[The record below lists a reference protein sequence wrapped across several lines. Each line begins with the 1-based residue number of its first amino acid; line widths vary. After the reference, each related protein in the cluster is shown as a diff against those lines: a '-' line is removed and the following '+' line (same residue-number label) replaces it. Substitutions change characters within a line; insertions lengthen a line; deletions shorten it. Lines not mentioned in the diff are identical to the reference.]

1 MLLSPDILQQIRLL
15 DLKTRRLVHSIFAG
29 AYHSA
34 FKGQGIAF
42 EEVRP
47 YEPGDDVRDID
58 WNVTARTGEP
68 YIKRYVEERELTVLL
83 MVDASASTLFGSMQR
98 AKRELAAEMGAAL
111 AYAAIRNNDRVGLLA
126 FSDKIELYLPPRK
139 SRNHTLHIIRELLAH
154 RPESKGTDIGL
165 ALRTANTILKRGA
178 IIFLLSDFL
187 AQPKSYTRPL
197 MALAQRHDVIA
208 VVLNDPREFR
218 WPKIGMVR
226 VEDAETGKQQVIDT
240 SSTDWQTAY
249 HQQQEQLRKG
259 RQALFRRAAIDTLEV
274 AVNGDYIQA
283 LSAFFHERERRR

>member
-1 MLLSPDILQQIRLL
+1 
-15 DLKTRRLVHSIFAG
+15 
-29 AYHSA
+29 
-34 FKGQGIAF
+34 
-42 EEVRP
+42 
-47 YEPGDDVRDID
+47 
-58 WNVTARTGEP
+58 
-68 YIKRYVEERELTVLL
+68 
-83 MVDASASTLFGSMQR
+83 
-98 AKRELAAEMGAAL
+98 
-111 AYAAIRNNDRVGLLA
+111 
-126 FSDKIELYLPPRK
+126 
-139 SRNHTLHIIRELLAH
+139 
-154 RPESKGTDIGL
+154 
-165 ALRTANTILKRGA
+165 TILKRGA

-249 HQQQEQLRKG
+249 QQQQEQLRKR
-259 RQALFRRAAIDTLEV
+259 RQALFRRATIDALEV